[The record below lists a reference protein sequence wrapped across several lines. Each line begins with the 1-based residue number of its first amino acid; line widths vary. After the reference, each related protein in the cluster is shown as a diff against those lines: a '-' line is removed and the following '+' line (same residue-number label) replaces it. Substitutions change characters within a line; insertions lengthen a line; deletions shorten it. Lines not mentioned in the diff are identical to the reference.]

1 MDPHLLILG
10 ASAAL
15 AGFIDAIVG
24 GGGLILVP
32 ALFATFPSELPANL
46 LGSNKAAAIW
56 GTGSAMISYVRRV
69 RIPWLVVLPAAIS
82 GLVGS
87 LLGAYAITRVQ
98 ASDLRAA
105 LPFILAA
112 VFLYTV
118 SKKDLG
124 SDHQPRLNGWKAKF
138 AGAIGGGCIGFYD
151 GFFGPGTGNF
161 LVFLFVRVFG
171 FDFLH
176 ATASAKVVNV
186 ACNLAALMYFGANGH
201 VIWRLA
207 GLLAVCNI
215 GGSIVGTLVSLRKGN
230 AFVRSIFLVVVASL
244 IAKSAWNAMAA

>member
-69 RIPWLVVLPAAIS
+69 KVPWLVVLPAAIS

-112 VFLYTV
+112 VFLYTI

-207 GLLAVCNI
+207 AILF
-215 GGSIVGTLVSLRKGN
+215 R
-230 AFVRSIFLVVVASL
+230 
-244 IAKSAWNAMAA
+244 